1 MDIFIKIFNCILNI
15 IFPPKC
21 CICGMIGD
29 DAFCPE
35 CVSQIKYTTYEGGM
49 TSSAAIYEGVIKK
62 AIKKLKFNKK
72 KRLAPVLSKIMLNSL
87 PFSGFD
93 VIVPVPL
100 HRDRLRKRGFNQSQL
115 LAKDISEFC
124 KAPLLTEV
132 LIRQRP
138 TTPQF
143 GLDKA
148 KRVPNV
154 KGAFCVKQPDMIK
167 GKAVLL
173 VDDILT
179 TGATTLEC
187 KKELLSWGAAEVF
200 IYTLSKA

>member
-1 MDIFIKIFNCILNI
+1 
-15 IFPPKC
+15 
-21 CICGMIGD
+21 MIGD
-29 DAFCPE
+29 DAFCPG
-35 CVSQIKYTTYEGGM
+35 CVSRIKHITYDGKTTFSVAE
-49 TSSAAIYEGVIKK
+49 YEGVIKK

-72 KRLAPVLSKIMLNSL
+72 KRLAPVLSKIMLDNL

-100 HRDRLRKRGFNQSQL
+100 HRDRQKKRGFNQSAL
-115 LAKDISEFC
+115 LAKDISAVFG
-124 KAPLLTEV
+124 APLLTEV
-132 LIRQRP
+132 LLRQRP

-143 GLDKA
+143 GLDKT
-148 KRVPNV
+148 KRGPNV
-154 KGAFCVKQPDMIK
+154 KGAFCVKQPDMIE
-167 GKAVLL
+167 GRTVLL

-187 KKELLSWGAAEVF
+187 KKELLSCGSANVL